1 MELQFAPSVMNSV
14 KAGDKAL
21 DFATVDDSGNR
32 VSLADLKGKWVV
44 LFFYPKDDTEGC
56 TKEACDF
63 RDHWRDF
70 QQAGAVILGVS
81 PDGVESHRKFKAKY
95 NLPFALLSDAD
106 HTVAL
111 AYGAWGAK
119 KMYGREYEGILR
131 TTVVIDAEGRIA
143 RVFPKV
149 RVKDHAD
156 DVLGVLKA
164 MGTGER

>member
-1 MELQFAPSVMNSV
+1 MNSV

-21 DFATVDDSGNR
+21 DFATVDDSGSR

-81 PDGVESHRKFKAKY
+81 PDSVESHRKFKAKY
-95 NLPFALLSDAD
+95 KLPFALLSDPD
-106 HTVAL
+106 HAVAL
-111 AYGAWGAK
+111 AYGAWGPK

-131 TTVVIDAEGRIA
+131 TTVVIDSAGRVA

-149 RVKDHAD
+149 KVKDHAD
-156 DVLGVLKA
+156 EVLGVLKE
-164 MGTGER
+164 MGVGER

>member
-1 MELQFAPSVMNSV
+1 MSPAEPRGVAPGDLSPGFSLPDD
-14 KAGDKAL
+14 AGSTVAL
-21 DFATVDDSGNR
+21 TDFRGR
-32 VSLADLKGKWVV
+32 PVV
-44 LFFYPKDDTEGC
+44 LYFYPKDDTEGC

-63 RDHWRDF
+63 RDHWREF

-95 NLPFALLSDAD
+95 KLPFALLSDAD
-106 HTVAL
+106 HAVAL
-111 AYGAWGAK
+111 AYGAWGPK

-149 RVKDHAD
+149 KVKDHAD
-156 DVLGVLKA
+156 EVLAVLKA
-164 MGTGER
+164 MGGGER